1 MSEQTLCLAE
11 DADLDHENAR
21 DWYDSYGW
29 HLTTENEGDLTLDVV
44 EYHWLNEPDQEVVNH
59 IRETY
64 YDLTDEEV
72 MSLIEKAREV
82 RANAE
87 AVEAL
92 LGEAVEAYG
101 RGDVAAV
108 FAQPARPVVRRDQV
122 AMSDIAFL
130 TGWCRIHA
138 PACFRLTMS
147 QNVILFV

>member
-1 MSEQTLCLAE
+1 MSEQTLRLAE

-72 MSLIEKAREV
+72 MSRRSRRGPPWRGRRGV
-82 RANAE
+82 RSRRR
-87 AVEAL
+87 
-92 LGEAVEAYG
+92 GGCHPRPG
-101 RGDVAAV
+101 RG
-108 FAQPARPVVRRDQV
+108 
-122 AMSDIAFL
+122 
-130 TGWCRIHA
+130 
-138 PACFRLTMS
+138 
-147 QNVILFV
+147 

>member
-1 MSEQTLCLAE
+1 MSEQTLRLAE

-108 FAQPARPVVRRDQV
+108 IRALDEAERIESGHGDCPASRSLRGQLFAEIKLP
-122 AMSDIAFL
+122 
-130 TGWCRIHA
+130 
-138 PACFRLTMS
+138 
-147 QNVILFV
+147 